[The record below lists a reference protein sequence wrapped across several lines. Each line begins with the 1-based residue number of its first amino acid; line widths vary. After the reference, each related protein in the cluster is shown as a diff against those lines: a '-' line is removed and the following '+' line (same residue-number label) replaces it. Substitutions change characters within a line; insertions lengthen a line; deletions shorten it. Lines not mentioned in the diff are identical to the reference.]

1 MKPLFFLIFIAFSRT
16 VSAQICPIDGQM
28 TILKGN
34 YIGDTLCT
42 IDVQVSFKNVS
53 FDQIYLINDSN
64 ICKRRHYKDYCFVKE
79 KPTGCFDTTGLRH
92 SKHGIS
98 FFIIDSLGN
107 DVESDSDLPLSQIC
121 WETFPNYFLEDNDKP
136 LQGFDAYTISRAL
149 GLPLKHIYEPFV
161 WSFFR
166 DYLRIKPILPFQTNT
181 VVYSFR
187 VKTIAK
193 NLKPNTNYYLH
204 AFYCADA
211 FAKDLNEYIK
221 PQLEFEVLSVAYKF
235 EPVMFSLP
243 GIKTK

>member
-1 MKPLFFLIFIAFSRT
+1 MKAIIFIIFTIYSST
-16 VSAQICPIDGQM
+16 ILAQKCPIEGQM
-28 TILKGN
+28 SLLQGN
-34 YIGDTLCT
+34 YINDTLCT
-42 IDVQVSFKNVS
+42 LDVQVSFKNIS
-53 FDQIYLINDSN
+53 FDQIYLLNDSN
-64 ICKRRHYKDYCFVKE
+64 ICVRDGYKYYDFMRT
-79 KPTGCFDTTGLRH
+79 KPTGCIDTTGFRN
-92 SKHGIS
+92 SKHGIR

-161 WSFFR
+161 WNFFR
-166 DYLRIKPILPFQTNT
+166 DYLKIKPILPFQTNT

-243 GIKTK
+243 GIKAK